1 VLKIAENLWA
11 VTGDLTALRDSL
23 TGGREGDLAPDE
35 QCWACT
41 PWRVTLAHC
50 CNHSPLMPHAV
61 VTSMIPLPFDGR
73 STAYQRSSRSLLFIH
88 AALQQRKTVYRLAIV
103 MQSSNDRSTV
113 VMQSNG
119 GRIVS

>member
-1 VLKIAENLWA
+1 VLKIVENLWA

-61 VTSMIPLPFDGR
+61 RGYIYDSTSFRRPLDCL
-73 STAYQRSSRSLLFIH
+73 SKVIKVVDLFIH
-88 AALQQRKTVYRLAIV
+88 AALQQRKTVY
-103 MQSSNDRSTV
+103 
-113 VMQSNG
+113 G
-119 GRIVS
+119 